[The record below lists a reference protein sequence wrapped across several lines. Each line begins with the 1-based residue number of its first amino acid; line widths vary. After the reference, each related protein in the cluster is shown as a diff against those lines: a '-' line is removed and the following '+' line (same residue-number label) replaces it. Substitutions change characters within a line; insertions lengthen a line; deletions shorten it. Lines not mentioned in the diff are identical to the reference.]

1 VTSRTARQE
10 VTLRAL
16 YDEHAA
22 PLLSY
27 ALRLTAG
34 DRGRA
39 EDIVQ
44 ETLLRAWRHL
54 DDLGSERGSTRAWLV
69 TVARH
74 VAVDAHRARTARPR
88 EVGDDVLA
96 FVAGADEVERALDR
110 LVVAEAMSALTPEHR
125 AVIVETYYRGRS
137 VADAAD
143 VLGVPPG
150 TVKSRTY
157 YALRALRLALTER
170 GVTA

>member
-1 VTSRTARQE
+1 VPSRTVRE
-10 VTLRAL
+10 EGTLRAL

-22 PLLSY
+22 ALLSY

-44 ETLLRAWRHL
+44 ETLLRAWRHIGAL
-54 DDLGSERGSTRAWLV
+54 DEARGSRRAWLV
-69 TVARH
+69 TVARN
-74 VAVDAHRARTARPR
+74 VAVDAHRARAARPR
-88 EVGDDVLA
+88 EVADDVLA
-96 FVAGADEVERALDR
+96 VVPGADEVERALDR
-110 LVVAEAMSALTPEHR
+110 ILVSEALAALSPEHR

-137 VADAAD
+137 VSDAAA
-143 VLGVPPG
+143 VLGIPAG